1 MKLYGMSFGA
11 PMHRMS
17 TRSPLRRISIEVG
30 WLSMVLSLN
39 QNRSSPGSAGEAAKV

>member
-17 TRSPLRRISIEVG
+17 RSPLRRISIEVG
-30 WLSMVLSLN
+30 WLSMVLSLI
-39 QNRSSPGSAGEAAKV
+39 